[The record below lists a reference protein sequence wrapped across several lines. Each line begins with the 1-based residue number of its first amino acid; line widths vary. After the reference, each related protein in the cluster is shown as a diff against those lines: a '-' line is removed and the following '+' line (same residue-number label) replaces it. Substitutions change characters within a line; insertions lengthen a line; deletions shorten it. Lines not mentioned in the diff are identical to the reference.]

1 MVESTHAYL
10 GALGVISSFSL
21 SPAWKNEALLEVV
34 GISVTSTNSSD
45 SVSPPLAGS
54 VPRSQMERSH
64 NIEHAIKGNPYRL
77 VR

>member
-21 SPAWKNEALLEVV
+21 STWKNDALLEVV